1 MSSSRPAHLRAA
13 AALAALGLLSL
24 TACGQE
30 TAYSAP
36 AKAAATANATSTAS
50 SKAAADSA
58 PAVKVS
64 RPADPLAPT
73 TYKPVIRGGKAAHP
87 SLTAAAVSFTQ
98 RAAYSD
104 GVALRVTSIKHGA
117 VSGQGPGVLSGQTT
131 SSLTVTLTNGS
142 KLALDLNQVV
152 VTADYGRPARLAS
165 PIYDEGARDFSGTV
179 AAGKS
184 ATAVYVFAIPSS
196 QRSDVTVNVDFDGSH
211 HAATFTGSVK

>member
-1 MSSSRPAHLRAA
+1 M
-13 AALAALGLLSL
+13 
-24 TACGQE
+24 
-30 TAYSAP
+30 
-36 AKAAATANATSTAS
+36 
-50 SKAAADSA
+50 
-58 PAVKVS
+58 V
-64 RPADPLAPT
+64 
-73 TYKPVIRGGKAAHP
+73 RGGKAAHP
-87 SLTAAAVSFTQ
+87 SLTAAAVSFAQ

-142 KLALDLNQVV
+142 KQPVDLNQVV
-152 VTADYGRPARLAS
+152 VTADYGRPARIAS

-179 AAGKS
+179 ATGKT

-196 QRSDVTVNVDFDGSH
+196 QLSDVTVNVDFDGSH

>member
-13 AALAALGLLSL
+13 TALAALGLLSL
-24 TACGQE
+24 TACGQASAT
-30 TAYSAP
+30 TAAGKP
-36 AKAAATANATSTAS
+36 AATPTAS
-50 SKAAADSA
+50 SKAAADNA
-58 PAVKVS
+58 PSGKVT
-64 RPADPLAPT
+64 RPADPLAPKAR
-73 TYKPVIRGGKAAHP
+73 KPVVRGGKAAQP
-87 SLTAAAVSFTQ
+87 SLKAAPASFTQ

-104 GVALRVTSIKHGA
+104 GVALQVTSIKHGA

-142 KLALDLNQVV
+142 KQAVELNQVV
-152 VTADYGRPARLAS
+152 VTADYGQPARTAS

-179 AAGKS
+179 GAGKT

-196 QRSDVTVNVDFDGSH
+196 QLSHVTINVDFDGSH

>member
-30 TAYSAP
+30 TAHSAP
-36 AKAAATANATSTAS
+36 AGAAATTSPL
-50 SKAAADSA
+50 SKAASDNA
-58 PAVKVS
+58 PSGKVS
-64 RPADPLAPT
+64 RPADPLAPPT
-73 TYKPVIRGGKAAHP
+73 HKPVIRGGKPAHP
-87 SLTAAAVSFTQ
+87 SLAAAVVSFTQ

-131 SSLTVTLTNGS
+131 SSLTVAFTNGS
-142 KLALDLNQVV
+142 KQAIDLNQVV
-152 VTADYGRPARLAS
+152 VTADYGRPARTAS
-165 PIYDEGARDFSGTV
+165 AIYDEGARDFSGTF
-179 AAGKS
+179 APGKT

-196 QRSDVTVNVDFDGSH
+196 QLSDVTLNVDFDGSH
-211 HAATFTGSVK
+211 RATTFTGSVK